1 MKMSLELYISS
12 SSFNSKDNVSFL
24 CELNEDELIY
34 NSSSDTGTI
43 NKESFK
49 AVLEKFKK
57 DKPEG

>member
-1 MKMSLELYISS
+1 MEAWELVGI
-12 SSFNSKDNVSFL
+12 
-24 CELNEDELIY
+24 LIY
-34 NSSSDTGTI
+34 NSSSDIGTI